1 MIIKTIVILLYLVQF
16 LIIVR
21 IFMSW
26 LPTNQGTTFMRY
38 LYMVTEPVLSP
49 VRKLLSKTPLSRGMF
64 DFTPVIVILV
74 LNLVIRFLV

>member
-1 MIIKTIVILLYLVQF
+1 MIIETIVILLYLVQF

-38 LYMVTEPVLSP
+38 LHMVTEPVLSP